1 MLSLLR
7 FTAPAH
13 MLKKSQDLKLLLP
26 HIHGSETGE
35 SELIK
40 SVCFLSISNVKNDR
54 ETDIYKVAFRCN
66 LTRNY
71 FLGTEIRATNR

>member
-1 MLSLLR
+1 
-7 FTAPAH
+7 

-26 HIHGSETGE
+26 HIHGGETGE

-40 SVCFLSISNVKNDR
+40 SICFLSSISNVKNDR
-54 ETDIYKVAFRCN
+54 ETDIHKVAFRCN
-66 LTRNY
+66 LTRHY

>member
-1 MLSLLR
+1 MLR

-66 LTRNY
+66 LTRHY